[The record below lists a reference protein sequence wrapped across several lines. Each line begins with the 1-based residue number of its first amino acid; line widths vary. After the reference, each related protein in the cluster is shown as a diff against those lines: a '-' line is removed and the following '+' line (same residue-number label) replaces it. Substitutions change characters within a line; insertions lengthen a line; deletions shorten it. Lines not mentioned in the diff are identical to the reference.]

1 MTGRRCLGALLCAA
15 LLAARAV
22 AAGYA
27 DHPAAGAFAKRLAAC
42 CGFAEEEVLAT
53 LARARP
59 SPAVLEAMARP
70 AERTLSW
77 AEYRRIFLG
86 ERRIDEGA
94 AFWRRHRRVLEEVSA
109 RYGVDPAVV
118 VAILGVETFYG
129 RNTGGHRVL
138 DALATLAFDYP
149 PRSPF
154 FRRELEAFLLLA
166 REEGLDP
173 AEPRGSYAGAMGLAQ
188 FMPSSYRAYAVD
200 QDGDG
205 HRDLWRNPADAAA
218 SVAAYLAGHG
228 WRAGEPVAVRVA
240 APVREPAL
248 PFNRLERPRLTLGQL
263 AASGMPLPEG
273 LAAELAAMPL
283 RLEGEEGVEYWLGFA
298 NFYAI
303 TRYNHSHLYAM
314 AVHQLSE
321 EIRRRVG

>member
-1 MTGRRCLGALLCAA
+1 MTGRRRLGALLGAA
-15 LLAARAV
+15 LLAAQAV

-27 DHPAAGAFAKRLAAC
+27 DHPAARAFAKRLAAC
-42 CGFAEEEVLAT
+42 CGFSEEEVRAT

-70 AERTLSW
+70 AERTLNW

-94 AFWRRHRRVLEEVSA
+94 AFWRRHRRVLAEVSA

-129 RNTGGHRVL
+129 RNTGRHRVL

-173 AEPRGSYAGAMGLAQ
+173 TEPRGSYAGAMGLAQ
-188 FMPSSYRAYAVD
+188 FMPSSYRVYAVD

-248 PFNRLERPRLTLGQL
+248 PFNRLERPRLTLEQL

-273 LAAELAAMPL
+273 LAAEMAAMPL